1 MDTRDKLFV
10 FYDQTSELDLPQYF
24 QELTAK
30 YSNRIIELDRTH
42 INRQHKNIFFITSN
56 AEDLDI
62 VVSNMGKYTKNLH
75 IVLITDD
82 EKILDYKFPKFIHP
96 ILTKWL
102 YLSTIFTNAYRE
114 VLDVLDKVGFDR
126 DPFTYY
132 AKENISDLMH
142 YGGNDFLKFIEKFR
156 NE

>member
-1 MDTRDKLFV
+1 
-10 FYDQTSELDLPQYF
+10 
-24 QELTAK
+24 
-30 YSNRIIELDRTH
+30 
-42 INRQHKNIFFITSN
+42 
-56 AEDLDI
+56 
-62 VVSNMGKYTKNLH
+62 MGKYTKNLH
-75 IVLITDD
+75 IVLINDD

-102 YLSTIFTNAYRE
+102 YLSNIFTNAYRE

-132 AKENISDLMH
+132 AKENISDLMY